1 MNNLEVIVLAAGQGK
16 RMYSSLPKVLQPLAG
31 RPLLAHVLSAARALA
46 PRALHVVH
54 GHGGEQVRAAFA
66 DAEVNWVP
74 QAEQLGTGHAV
85 AQAMPAVADDA
96 LVLVLYGDVP
106 LIRPETLRAL
116 LAAARPPALGL
127 LTAEVADPTGYG
139 RVLRHPLGRVE
150 RIVEHKDATPEEA
163 AVNEINT
170 GILAAPAARLR
181 AWLAGLENRNSQGE
195 YYLTDVVAAAV
206 AEGVDIVTHQPA
218 AVWEIQG
225 VNSKGELAALE
236 RAWQRQH
243 AEALLAQGVT
253 LLDPARLDV
262 RGSLECGRDVV
273 IDVNVVFEGRVTLD
287 EGVRVGPNCLIRD
300 SAIGAGTEVLA
311 NCVIESAAIG
321 PDCRVGPFARLR
333 PGSRLGARVHV
344 GNFVEVKASEL
355 GEGSKVNHLTYV
367 GDASIGR
374 DVNIGAGTITC
385 NYDGANKHR
394 TVIGDRAFI
403 GSNTALV
410 APVTVGEDATVGA
423 GSVITHDAPARELT
437 VARGRQQT
445 VKGWKRPTKAVKGEK

>member
-1 MNNLEVIVLAAGQGK
+1 
-16 RMYSSLPKVLQPLAG
+16 
-31 RPLLAHVLSAARALA
+31 A
-46 PRALHVVH
+46 P
-54 GHGGEQVRAAFA
+54 
-66 DAEVNWVP
+66 
-74 QAEQLGTGHAV
+74 
-85 AQAMPAVADDA
+85 
-96 LVLVLYGDVP
+96 
-106 LIRPETLRAL
+106 
-116 LAAARPPALGL
+116 GL
-127 LTAEVADPTGYG
+127 LTAEGADPAGYG

-344 GNFVEVKASEL
+344 GNFVEVKASE
-355 GEGSKVNHLTYV
+355 
-367 GDASIGR
+367 
-374 DVNIGAGTITC
+374 
-385 NYDGANKHR
+385 
-394 TVIGDRAFI
+394 
-403 GSNTALV
+403 
-410 APVTVGEDATVGA
+410 
-423 GSVITHDAPARELT
+423 
-437 VARGRQQT
+437 
-445 VKGWKRPTKAVKGEK
+445 